1 MIATKEKLEKLINDN
16 AFIVPNNKYCK
27 GLVVHGA
34 KICEPKSLT
43 RRNKEG
49 KLENTRPIQPK
60 LVQGFQTKIQNNE
73 FNTTKYL
80 GTTIYHPEYK
90 LGQNKKVLIP
100 TGNHKHL
107 AMIGEKIPC
116 GVYIE
121 ISFKDAKDSEGIM
134 QSATYWEWTWKTLEN
149 AQITQDFVGSKR
161 TAQEIAN
168 TVAQAIRDGV
178 IKDDANQIEKM
189 LINMKV
195 VKDNRDIITS
205 LVKKELGTDGD
216 IPEIYTYE
224 QVKDNI
230 KNKYKNPNMYFS
242 TKENIHP
249 NDDNS
254 IHIISSHKKPFDINF
269 DPRVLLTL
277 ATVLQKYPN
286 INVEDI
292 NIHGHVQS
300 IKKDKIKRTRKEKA
314 KNLKKYIEKMR
325 VLVEAIESGKLDLE
339 KLYSWV
345 PQLDDEVNKDV

>member
-1 MIATKEKLEKLINDN
+1 MIATKEKLEKLVNDN

-34 KICEPKSLT
+34 KIYEPKSLT
-43 RRNKEG
+43 RRNEQG
-49 KLENTRPIQPK
+49 KLENTRPIQPN

-80 GTTIYHPEYK
+80 GTTVYHPEYK
-90 LGQNKKVLIP
+90 LGQDKKILIP

-107 AMIGEKIPC
+107 AMIGEKIPY

-134 QSATYWEWTWKTLEN
+134 QSAAYWEWTWKSLEN

-168 TVAQAIRDGV
+168 TVAQSIRDGV

-216 IPEIYTYE
+216 IPEIYTHA
-224 QVKDNI
+224 QVEDIVKS
-230 KNKYKNPNMYFS
+230 KYGENTYFS
-242 TKENIHP
+242 SKENIHK
-249 NDDNS
+249 NS
-254 IHIISSHKKPFDINF
+254 DGKIHIVSGHKKPKDRDFDS
-269 DPRVLLTL
+269 RVLLTL
-277 ATVLQKYPN
+277 ASAYKKYPN
-286 INVEDI
+286 INPKDI
-292 NIHGHVQS
+292 LIHGHVQS
-300 IKKDKIKRTRKEKA
+300 VKKDKIKLTRKNKV
-314 KNLKKYIEKMR
+314 KNLKEKIETLRALVNAYDNGR
-325 VLVEAIESGKLDLE
+325 VELE
-339 KLYSWV
+339 DMYKWAD
-345 PQLDDEVNKDV
+345 QLDDEVNKDV